1 MWGNLSACTKCQIV
15 FRRKIVRQEVS
26 KCRSPLPIPQQG
38 KQAPSSAHCPPP
50 LSPSAT
56 RCERRSC
63 QPGRTGCWLDEVSW
77 QLFTILAPK
86 YKYKWQVQ
94 VQVQYQYKWSAGS
107 SSQFGLTYKCCLSDS
122 QLIKG
127 GFPPKDFGQCWNF
140 EYLGKVGIEKSNKK
154 PIKKTTQKIAK
165 KSTPNLFCKKNPGQR
180 QQIENQQKQFNLH
193 DIWSLTN
200 LANIYGTTKICNL

>member
-1 MWGNLSACTKCQIV
+1 MPDCFPAKYRAARSQEMPDPSTHPSA
-15 FRRKIVRQEVS
+15 RQA
-26 KCRSPLPIPQQG
+26 SPLLSTLP
-38 KQAPSSAHCPPP
+38 PSPP

-77 QLFTILAPK
+77 QLFTILGPK

-107 SSQFGLTYKCCLSDS
+107 SSQFGLTYECCLSDS

-127 GFPPKDFGQCWNF
+127 DFPPKDFGQCWNF

-154 PIKKTTQKIAK
+154 PIKKTTQKNAK
-165 KSTPNLFCKKNPGQR
+165 KSMANFFCKTNPGHR
-180 QQIENQQKQFNLH
+180 QQIENQQKRFNLH

-200 LANIYGTTKICNL
+200 LANIYGTTKVCNL

>member
-1 MWGNLSACTKCQIV
+1 MTYWNSNSPIMESKIFQILLSYCSMWGNLSACTKCQIV

-77 QLFTILAPK
+77 QLFTILGPK

-107 SSQFGLTYKCCLSDS
+107 SSQYS
-122 QLIKG
+122 QVQVLLKWQ
-127 GFPPKDFGQCWNF
+127 PA
-140 EYLGKVGIEKSNKK
+140 Y
-154 PIKKTTQKIAK
+154 
-165 KSTPNLFCKKNPGQR
+165 
-180 QQIENQQKQFNLH
+180 
-193 DIWSLTN
+193 
-200 LANIYGTTKICNL
+200 

>member
-1 MWGNLSACTKCQIV
+1 MPDCFPAKNRAARSLEMPEPPTHPSAGQA
-15 FRRKIVRQEVS
+15 
-26 KCRSPLPIPQQG
+26 SPLLSTLPPSPQ
-38 KQAPSSAHCPPP
+38 P
-50 LSPSAT
+50 LSHPLWAAVLPAGQNRLLIRWGQLAALHNTWSQVQVQVT
-56 RCERRSC
+56 STSTSPVSV
-63 QPGRTGCWLDEVSW
+63 QVVSW
-77 QLFTILAPK
+77 QLFTIL
-86 YKYKWQVQ
+86 
-94 VQVQYQYKWSAGS
+94 GS
-107 SSQFGLTYKCCLSDS
+107 KYKCCLSDS

-165 KSTPNLFCKKNPGQR
+165 KSMANFFCKKNPGQR

>member
-1 MWGNLSACTKCQIV
+1 MTYWDSNSLLVESKMFQILQSYCSMWGNLSACTKCQIV
-15 FRRKIVRQEVS
+15 FRRKIVRQEVK
-26 KCRSPLPIPQQG
+26 KCRTLLPIPQQG

-77 QLFTILAPK
+77 QLFTILGPK

-94 VQVQYQYKWSAGS
+94 VQVHYQYKWSAGS

-154 PIKKTTQKIAK
+154 
-165 KSTPNLFCKKNPGQR
+165 
-180 QQIENQQKQFNLH
+180 QFNLH
-193 DIWSLTN
+193 EIWSLTN
-200 LANIYGTTKICNL
+200 LANIYGTTKVCNL

>member
-1 MWGNLSACTKCQIV
+1 MTYCKSCSLLVESKMFQILQSYCSMWGNLSACTKCQIV

-77 QLFTILAPK
+77 QLFTIL
-86 YKYKWQVQ
+86 
-94 VQVQYQYKWSAGS
+94 GS
-107 SSQFGLTYKCCLSDS
+107 KYKCCLSDS

-165 KSTPNLFCKKNPGQR
+165 KSMANFFCKKNPGQR